1 MGLRALRERSGL
13 TLQQLDSLTGVD
25 FTRLWVYENHAD
37 EARNMYLGTA
47 AKLAQALHCNVLD
60 LYPDEHVWRGGVSAG
75 VVGLKNI
82 RKARRLTQV
91 ELAGLSG
98 IARPSISVLRRMV
111 VLFRKCIC
119 GRRYDCLRRC
129 NATLWIFLRKDTEM
143 GMRELRLKRG
153 MTQQQLADKV
163 GMAQSRIAAY
173 ENGVNSIENMTLD
186 KAIRICDALKVRNP
200 RKLLDSD
207 PDSESSADSK

>member
-47 AKLAQALHCNVLD
+47 AKLARILHCNVLD

-82 RKARRLTQV
+82 RKARKLTQV

-98 IARPSISVLRRMV
+98 IARPSISRFETNSRPVSQMYLRT
-111 VLFRKCIC
+111 
-119 GRRYDCLRRC
+119 
-129 NATLWIFLRKDTEM
+129 A
-143 GMRELRLKRG
+143 LRLSEAL
-153 MTQQQLADKV
+153 Q
-163 GMAQSRIAAY
+163 
-173 ENGVNSIENMTLD
+173 
-186 KAIRICDALKVRNP
+186 CDPVDFLT
-200 RKLLDSD
+200 
-207 PDSESSADSK
+207 EGY